1 MNVRFTPS
9 RLPWL
14 SCCLVLLLWSRAASG
29 QTPKQVA
36 PDEIG
41 AGNDLFIGKN
51 DRVFLSA
58 NGGLYLSDNFGDSWR
73 KLPDPFNNIYFHPR
87 ITQNAQGRIFLWD
100 ERGGILSSP
109 DNGDTWE
116 QHYYL
121 LPGDRRITAF
131 AAVGDSCF
139 IGMRDGLQVAFG
151 SGFST
156 TTASVSGFAGMEITA
171 LLASGDVVV
180 AGTDGKGL
188 FVSEDRGKTWTNR
201 MPQATAGPYFT
212 TLVREGNTLL
222 AGTRFQ
228 GVYYSED
235 LGRQWRLKNT
245 GLKGMTVNDLHL
257 EGNTLYATTD
267 SYYNVYT
274 AKVDSAGWQLL
285 NDNLLGPDHSPE
297 SIVSKG
303 NTLLVGTHF
312 GLFKSLDGGAT
323 WKPSYRG
330 VKDGY
335 ITSFQVDRDST
346 IWATSGPT
354 RSIYRK
360 RKADPTFSFFQQQM
374 VSLGSNIGETLVEGD
389 QLYTLNMPVQQ
400 HDLKTGNVVATFTHE
415 NQFIFPQRLVHHA
428 QAGFFLGAR
437 IGGVWRYGAAGT
449 WENYNTGLTADYIN
463 DLVLRDTLLYAA
475 TPDGLFKSGVRKAQW
490 EKVAVDATNPAVHRV
505 FTTDSLVIAAGPANA
520 FISHNLGKTWQPLD
534 AAMPRYF
541 SDFIRH
547 NNILFAASLQHVYY
561 STTKGK
567 TWQESPKF
575 NFWIESLAAV
585 NDTLYLGT
593 IEDGIMAVPLRSLV
607 VRPGVPTGLED
618 ENPRATRAFAFPNPT
633 RGPVHLEGI
642 PAGTRPVL
650 TIWNSR
656 GQQVGGA
663 QPLSPQ
669 PAVDLTPL
677 PRGLYYLRLQSERQL
692 KVVKV
697 WKL

>member
-9 RLPWL
+9 LSQL
-14 SCCLVLLLWSRAASG
+14 FSCCLVLLLWSRAASG

-41 AGNDLFIGKN
+41 SGTDLFIGKN
-51 DRVFLSA
+51 DRVFLCTA
-58 NGGLYLSDNFGDSWR
+58 GGLYLSDNFGDSWR

-100 ERGGILSSP
+100 ERGGIHSSP
-109 DNGDTWE
+109 DNGETWE
-116 QHYYL
+116 RHYYL
-121 LPGDRRITAF
+121 LPGDQRITAF
-131 AAVGDSCF
+131 AAAGDSCF

-151 SGFST
+151 TGFST
-156 TTASVSGFAGMEITA
+156 TTASVSGLAGMEITA

-201 MPQATAGPYFT
+201 MPQATAGPHFT

-285 NDNLLGPDHSPE
+285 NDNVLGTNRQPE

-303 NTLLVGTHF
+303 TTLLLGTHL
-312 GLFKSLDGGAT
+312 GLFKSLDGGVT

-330 VKDGY
+330 VKDGF
-335 ITSFQVDRDST
+335 ISSFQVDRDST
-346 IWATSGPT
+346 VWATSSST
-354 RSIYRK
+354 RSVYRK
-360 RKADPTFSFFQQQM
+360 RKTDSTFSFFREQL
-374 VSLGSNIGETLVEGD
+374 VSLSSNIGETLVEGD

-400 HDLKTGNVVATFTHE
+400 HDLKTGNVVATFTQE
-415 NQFIFPQRLVHHA
+415 NQFIFPKRLVRHP
-428 QAGFFLGAR
+428 QAGFFLGAQ
-437 IGGVWRYGAAGT
+437 IGGVWHYGAAGT
-449 WENYNTGLTADYIN
+449 WENHNAGLPSDNIN

-475 TPDGLFKSGVRKAQW
+475 TPDGLFKSGVRKARW
-490 EKVAVDATNPAVHRV
+490 EPVVIDATNPAVHRI
-505 FTTDSLVIAAGPANA
+505 FTADSLMIAGGPFNT
-520 FISHNLGKTWQPLD
+520 FISYNLGKAWQPLD
-534 AAMPRYF
+534 QATPLYVT
-541 SDFIRH
+541 DVIRH
-547 NNILFAASLQHVYY
+547 NNILFAAATRHVYY
-561 STTKGK
+561 STNKGR
-567 TWQESPKF
+567 TWQQSPEF
-575 NFWIESLAAV
+575 DFWIESLAAV

-607 VRPGVPTGLED
+607 VRPDVPTGVED

-663 QPLSPQ
+663 QLLSSQ
-669 PAVDLTPL
+669 HAVDLMPL
-677 PRGLYYLRLQSERQL
+677 PRGLYYLRLQSDRQV
-692 KVVKV
+692 KVIKV